1 MSKGRDIRGLT
12 IEIGGD
18 TTGLQNSLKNVNSQI
33 KTTQAQLKDI
43 NNLLKLDPTN
53 VELLQQKQKALA
65 DEIESTKEKLET
77 LKTAEQQAQQ
87 QFAEGK
93 ISQEQY
99 DALKREIIATEESL
113 KSLENEAKN
122 APTQMQQSLD
132 GLNAKI
138 NTTQTELKEIDK
150 LLKLDPTNTEL
161 LQQKQRALSDEIG
174 NTKEKLELL
183 KNEEGEVQ
191 QKFQEGKVSQEQ
203 YDALKRTIIETE
215 ESLKSLENE
224 VGSGS
229 AKLAQ
234 ISTEAGKIGENLTT
248 AGEKMLPVTA
258 AITGLGTAA
267 VKTAADFD
275 SSMSNVAAISGSSA
289 EDMDKLRERARE
301 MGAQT
306 KFSAKEAGDAMGYMA
321 MAGWNAQDMYN
332 SLPGIMNLA
341 AASGEDLATTSDIVT
356 DAMTAF
362 GLAADE
368 TTTIVKDGFSKEVD
382 NATHFADVL
391 AQASSSANTNVGM
404 MGETFKYIAP
414 VAGALGYSAEDA
426 ATAIGLMANSGIK
439 ASQAGTQLRSSL
451 TNMIKPSKD
460 VGDAMEKW
468 GFYATESATSIDQA
482 KIDKQILRV
491 QKASLAA
498 DKAQQA
504 YNDAVSKYG
513 AESTE
518 ATNAAASLEIKQ
530 TELATAN
537 ETLTQLQEGTT
548 ENVRLYNK
556 ALQNEDGSMKSLK
569 ETMDFLREAMGN
581 MSKAEQTQ
589 AATAIFGKEAMSG
602 MLAIINAS
610 DADYEKLIKNI
621 DNCDGAAENM
631 AETMQDNLSGQLTT
645 LQSALQELAIAFGE
659 ILMPYIRKAVEV
671 IQGFVEKLNGMSEG
685 QKKVVATIALIV
697 AAIGPLLITIGKV
710 ATGVSAIAKIFSKL
724 KTLTTIISIL
734 GKVKGAFSALF
745 GVIAANPVIAVIA
758 AIVAALVLL
767 YTKCEWFRDAV
778 NAVVQKIVSFFTDT
792 IPQAWST
799 LMDFLS
805 GVPEWWSGIWQQVSD
820 FFMQIWDGIVNFFTV
835 TIPQA
840 WNNVVT
846 FFAGVPAWWSGIWQQ
861 VSDFFTN
868 IWTTM
873 MQNPVISG
881 IVTTITTLWQNAVN
895 TLQNIWQ
902 GLVTIA
908 QGAWELLK
916 NTILAPVFLLIDLVT
931 GNFDKLKTDASN
943 IWTNIKDAAQTI
955 WTGIKQVVSAL
966 AKGLVT
972 AVTTLFTGFRDTVS
986 KIWDSASQA
995 AAKAWTAIKGF
1006 VVNNAKKLKESAT
1019 EAIQNLKDRAS
1030 EYWDNIRE
1038 RTSETWQNVKET
1050 VIQYAGN
1057 MKDRAVDTFNSVVSG
1072 ISGALSGVYSAVVN
1086 GFSSAISYIT
1096 GLPGQAVR
1104 WGQDFVNG
1112 IANGIRSCIGNV
1124 TNAVSNVANTIRS
1137 WLHFSRPDEG
1147 PLHYYEEWMPDFMK
1161 GLATG
1166 IEKSQGLVA
1175 DAMKDV
1181 QMDMQLDTSSMKPAN
1196 NLNKTD
1202 ITGIT
1207 GMLAQLIQVMSA
1219 GQEIYFDNR
1228 EWAGKLAPAIN
1239 NELGRIAKE
1248 AAYR

>member
-150 LLKLDPTNTEL
+150 LLKLDPTNVEL

-215 ESLKSLENE
+215 QSLQSLENE

-229 AKLAQ
+229 AKLAE
-234 ISTEAGKIGENLTT
+234 ISETSGKIGESLTS

-258 AITGLGTAA
+258 AVTGLGTAA

-321 MAGWNAQDMYN
+321 MAGWDAQQMYDG
-332 SLPGIMNLA
+332 LPGIMNLA

-356 DAMTAF
+356 DALTAF
-362 GLAADE
+362 GMEAED
-368 TTTIVKDGFSKEVD
+368 SS
-382 NATHFADVL
+382 HFADVL

-426 ATAIGLMANSGIK
+426 AVAIGLMANSGIK
-439 ASQAGTQLRSSL
+439 ASSAGTQLRSSL

-482 KIDKQILRV
+482 KIDKQMLRV

-513 AESTE
+513 SESTE
-518 ATNAAASLEIKQ
+518 ASNAAATLEIKQ

-556 ALQNEDGSMKSLK
+556 ALQNEDGSMKTLR
-569 ETMDFLREAMGN
+569 ETMDFLRETMGG
-581 MSKAEQTQ
+581 MTEAEQTQ

-602 MLAIINAS
+602 MLAIINSS
-610 DADYEKLIKNI
+610 DEDYQKLIKNI
-621 DNCDGAAENM
+621 DNCKGSAENM

-645 LQSALQELAIAFGE
+645 LQSTLQELAIAFGE
-659 ILMPYIRKAVEV
+659 ILMPYIRKAAEV

-697 AAIGPLLITIGKV
+697 AAIGPLLIMVGKV
-710 ATGVSAIAKIFSKL
+710 ATGISAITGLFSKM
-724 KTLTTIISIL
+724 KTLTTITSII
-734 GKVKGAFSALF
+734 GKLKGAFTALF

-820 FFMQIWDGIVNFFTV
+820 FF
-835 TIPQA
+835 
-840 WNNVVT
+840 
-846 FFAGVPAWWSGIWQQ
+846 
-861 VSDFFTN
+861 TN

-916 NTILAPVFLLIDLVT
+916 NTILAPVILLIDLVT

-1030 EYWDNIRE
+1030 EHWDNIRE

>member
-53 VELLQQKQKALA
+53 TELLQQKQKALA

-99 DALKREIIATEESL
+99 DALKR
-113 KSLENEAKN
+113 
-122 APTQMQQSLD
+122 
-132 GLNAKI
+132 
-138 NTTQTELKEIDK
+138 
-150 LLKLDPTNTEL
+150 
-161 LQQKQRALSDEIG
+161 
-174 NTKEKLELL
+174 
-183 KNEEGEVQ
+183 
-191 QKFQEGKVSQEQ
+191 
-203 YDALKRTIIETE
+203 TIIETE
-215 ESLKSLENE
+215 QSLQSLENE

-229 AKLAQ
+229 AKLAE
-234 ISTEAGKIGENLTT
+234 ISETSGKIGESLTS

-258 AITGLGTAA
+258 AVTGLGTAA

-321 MAGWNAQDMYN
+321 MAGWDAQQMYDG
-332 SLPGIMNLA
+332 LPGIMNLA

-356 DAMTAF
+356 DALTAF
-362 GLAADE
+362 GMKAED
-368 TTTIVKDGFSKEVD
+368 SS
-382 NATHFADVL
+382 HFADVL
-391 AQASSSANTNVGM
+391 AQASSSANTNVSL

-426 ATAIGLMANSGIK
+426 AVAIGLMANSGIK
-439 ASQAGTQLRSSL
+439 ASSAGTQLRASL

-468 GFYATESATSIDQA
+468 GFYATEAATAVDQA
-482 KIDKQILRV
+482 KVDKQMLRV

-498 DKAQQA
+498 DKAQQS

-518 ATNAAASLEIKQ
+518 ASNAAATLEIKQ
-530 TELATAN
+530 TELASAN

-548 ENVRLYNK
+548 QNVRLYNK

-581 MSKAEQTQ
+581 MSEAEQTQ

-659 ILMPYIRKAVEV
+659 ILMPYIRKAAEV

-697 AAIGPLLITIGKV
+697 AAIGPLLIMVGKV
-710 ATGVSAIAKIFSKL
+710 ATGISAITGLFSKM
-724 KTLTTIISIL
+724 KTLTTITSII
-734 GKVKGAFSALF
+734 GKLKGAFTALF

-767 YTKCEWFRDAV
+767 YTKCEWFRDVV
-778 NAVVQKIVSFFTDT
+778 NAVVQKIVSFFTET

-820 FFMQIWDGIVNFFTV
+820 FFMQIWNGIVNFFTV

-840 WNNVVT
+840 WNSVVT

-861 VSDFFTN
+861 VSDFFAN

-916 NTILAPVFLLIDLVT
+916 NTILAPVILLIDLVT

-955 WTGIKQVVSAL
+955 WTGIKQVVSTL

-995 AAKAWTAIKGF
+995 ASKAWAAIKGF

-1219 GQEIYFDNR
+1219 GQEIYFDNK

-1239 NELGRIAKE
+1239 TELGRIAKE

>member
-18 TTGLQNSLKNVNSQI
+18 TTGLQKSLKNVNSDI

-53 VELLQQKQKALA
+53 TELLQQKQKALA
-65 DEIESTKEKLET
+65 DEISSTKEKLEV

-99 DALKREIIATEESL
+99 DALKREIIATEKSL
-113 KSLENEAKN
+113 KSLEAEAKN
-122 APTQMQQSLD
+122 APTQMQQSID

-138 NTTQTELKEIDK
+138 KTTQTELKEIDK

-174 NTKEKLELL
+174 NTKDKLELL
-183 KNEEGEVQ
+183 KNEEQEVQ

-224 VGSGS
+224 IGSGS
-229 AKLAQ
+229 AKLAE
-234 ISTEAGKIGENLTT
+234 ISAEAGKIGENMTS

-258 AITGLGTAA
+258 AVAGLGTAA

-289 EDMDKLRERARE
+289 EDMDKLRGRARE

-321 MAGWNAQDMYN
+321 MAGWNAQQMYDG
-332 SLPGIMNLA
+332 LPGIMNLA
-341 AASGEDLATTSDIVT
+341 AASGENLATTSDIVT
-356 DAMTAF
+356 DALTAF
-362 GLAADE
+362 GMKAED
-368 TTTIVKDGFSKEVD
+368 SS
-382 NATHFADVL
+382 HFADVL
-391 AQASSSANTNVGM
+391 AQASSSANTNVGL

-414 VAGALGYSAEDA
+414 VAGALGYSAKDA
-426 ATAIGLMANSGIK
+426 AVAIGLMANSGIK

-482 KIDKQILRV
+482 KIDKQMLRV

-498 DKAQQA
+498 DKAQQS
-504 YNDAVSKYG
+504 YNNAVSKYG

-518 ATNAAASLEIKQ
+518 ASNAAATLEIKQ
-530 TELATAN
+530 TELTTAN

-556 ALQNEDGSMKSLK
+556 ALQNEDGSMKTLR
-569 ETMDFLREAMGN
+569 ETMDFLRETMGG
-581 MSKAEQTQ
+581 MTEAEQTQ

-602 MLAIINAS
+602 MLAIINSS
-610 DADYEKLIKNI
+610 DEDYQKLIKNI

-631 AETMQDNLSGQLTT
+631 AETMQDNLSGQITA

-659 ILMPYIRKAVEV
+659 ILMPYIRKAVSV
-671 IQGFVEKLNGMSEG
+671 IQDFVKKLNGMSEG
-685 QKKVVATIALIV
+685 QKKIVATIALIV

-710 ATGVSAIAKIFSKL
+710 ATGISAITGLFSKM
-724 KTLTTIISIL
+724 KTITNIVSII
-734 GKVKGAFSALF
+734 GKIKGALSGLL
-745 GVIAANPVIAVIA
+745 AVIPGGWIGVLVA
-758 AIVAALVLL
+758 GAIAGLVVL
-767 YTKCEWFRDAV
+767 YTKCEWFRDGV
-778 NAVVQKIVSFFTDT
+778 NAVVQKIASFFTET
-792 IPQAWST
+792 IPQAWSA
-799 LMDFLS
+799 LMEFLS
-805 GVPEWWSGIWQQVSD
+805 GVPAWWSGIWQQVLN
-820 FFMQIWDGIVNFFTV
+820 FFVGIWNEIITFFTV

-840 WNNVVT
+840 WNSVVT
-846 FFAGVPAWWSGIWQQ
+846 FFTGIPAWWSGIWQQ
-861 VSDFFTN
+861 VSDFFTS
-868 IWTTM
+868 IWETM
-873 MQNPVISG
+873 TQNPVISG
-881 IVTTITTLWQNAVN
+881 VVTTITTLWQNAV
-895 TLQNIWQ
+895 TTMQGIWQ

-916 NTILAPVFLLIDLVT
+916 NTILAPVLLLIDLVT
-931 GNFDKLKTDASN
+931 GNFETLKTDASN
-943 IWTNIKDAAQTI
+943 IWTNIQNAAKTI
-955 WTGIKQVVSAL
+955 WSGIKQVVSSFAQ
-966 AKGLVT
+966 GLVT
-972 AVTTLFTGFRDTVS
+972 AVTTMFTGFKDTIS
-986 KIWDSASQA
+986 RIWNAASQA
-995 AAKAWTAIKGF
+995 ASNAWNSIKDF
-1006 VVNNAKKLKESAT
+1006 VTSNAQNLKERAS
-1019 EAIQNLKDRAS
+1019 ESIQNLKENAGT
-1030 EYWDNIRE
+1030 YWENIR
-1038 RTSETWQNVKET
+1038 TNTLETWQRIKET
-1050 VIQYAGN
+1050 VVDYARN
-1057 MKDRAVDTFNSVVSG
+1057 MKERTVDIFNNVVTG
-1072 ISGALSGVYSAVVN
+1072 ISGALSGVYQAVVN
-1086 GFSSAISYIT
+1086 GFSGAISYIT
-1096 GLPGQAVR
+1096 NLPGQAVR

-1112 IANGIRSCIGNV
+1112 IANGIRNCMGNV
-1124 TNAVSNVANTIRS
+1124 TKAVSSVADTIKS
-1137 WLHFSRPDEG
+1137 WLHFSRPDVG

-1161 GLATG
+1161 GLAEG
-1166 IEKSQGLVA
+1166 IKKSKSLVA

-1181 QMDMQLDTSSMKPAN
+1181 QMSMQLDTSSMKAAN
-1196 NLNKTD
+1196 NPSKTD
-1202 ITGIT
+1202 FAGIM
-1207 GMLAQLIQVMSA
+1207 GMLTQLIQVMKA
-1219 GQEIYFDNR
+1219 GHDIYFDDR
-1228 EWAGKLAPAIN
+1228 EWAGKLTPAIDT
-1239 NELGRIAKE
+1239 ELGKIAKE

>member
-18 TTGLQNSLKNVNSQI
+18 TTGLQKSLKNVNTEI

-53 VELLQQKQKALA
+53 TELLQQKQKALA
-65 DEIESTKEKLET
+65 DEISSTKEKLEA

-87 QFAEGK
+87 QFVEGK

-113 KSLENEAKN
+113 KSLETEAKN
-122 APTQMQQSLD
+122 APTQMQQSID
-132 GLNAKI
+132 GLNTKI
-138 NTTQTELKEIDK
+138 KTTQTELKEIDK

-174 NTKEKLELL
+174 NTKDKLELL
-183 KNEEGEVQ
+183 KRQEQEVQ
-191 QKFQEGKVSQEQ
+191 QQFAEGKASQEQ

-215 ESLKSLENE
+215 ESLKSLENT

-258 AITGLGTAA
+258 AITGIGTAA

-321 MAGWNAQDMYN
+321 MAGWDAQQMYDG
-332 SLPGIMNLA
+332 LPGIMNLA

-356 DAMTAF
+356 DALTAF
-362 GLAADE
+362 GMEAED
-368 TTTIVKDGFSKEVD
+368 SS
-382 NATHFADVL
+382 HFADVL
-391 AQASSSANTNVGM
+391 AQASSSANTNVAL

-426 ATAIGLMANSGIK
+426 AVAIGLMANSGIK

-468 GFYATESATSIDQA
+468 GFYATEAATTIDQS
-482 KIDKQILRV
+482 KIDKQMVRV

-498 DKAQQA
+498 EKAQQK

-513 AESTE
+513 ADSTE
-518 ATNAAASLEIKQ
+518 ASNAAATLEIKQ
-530 TELATAN
+530 TELANAN
-537 ETLTQLQEGTT
+537 ETLSQLQEGTT
-548 ENVRLYNK
+548 ANVRLYNK
-556 ALQNEDGSMKSLK
+556 ALQNEDGSMKSLR
-569 ETMDFLREAMGN
+569 ETMDFLRETMGG
-581 MSKAEQTQ
+581 MTEAEQTQ

-602 MLAIINAS
+602 MLAIINSS
-610 DADYEKLIKNI
+610 DEDYQKLIKNI
-621 DNCDGAAENM
+621 DNCDDAAQNM
-631 AETMQDNLSGQLTT
+631 AETMQDNLSGQITA
-645 LQSALQELAIAFGE
+645 LQSTLQELAIAFGE
-659 ILMPYIRKAVEV
+659 ILMPYIRKAVSV
-671 IQGFVEKLNGMSEG
+671 IQDFVKKLNGMSEG
-685 QKKVVATIALIV
+685 QKKIVATIALIV
-697 AAIGPLLITIGKV
+697 AAIGPLLIMIGKV
-710 ATGVSAIAKIFSKL
+710 ATGISAITGLFSKM
-724 KTLTTIISIL
+724 KTLTTITSIL
-734 GKVKGAFSALF
+734 GKVKGAFTALF

-767 YTKCEWFRDAV
+767 YTKCEWFRDGV
-778 NAVVQKIVSFFTDT
+778 NAVVQKIVSFFTET

-799 LMDFLS
+799 LMEFLS

-820 FFMQIWDGIVNFFTV
+820 FFVGIWNGIITFFTV

-840 WNNVVT
+840 WDSVTT
-846 FFAGVPAWWSGIWQQ
+846 FFAGIPAWWSGIWQQ

-881 IVTTITTLWQNAVN
+881 VVTTITTLWQNAVT
-895 TLQNIWQ
+895 TLQGIWQ

-916 NTILAPVFLLIDLVT
+916 NTILAPVILLIDLVT
-931 GNFDKLKTDASN
+931 GNFEKLKTDATN
-943 IWTNIKDAAQTI
+943 IWTNIQNAAKTI
-955 WTGIKQVVSAL
+955 WTGIKQVISTL
-966 AKGLVT
+966 AQGLVT
-972 AVTTLFTGFRDTVS
+972 AVTTMFTGFKNTLSR
-986 KIWDSASQA
+986 IWTAASQTA
-995 AAKAWTAIKGF
+995 SKAWTSIKNF
-1006 VVNNAKKLKESAT
+1006 VVNAAENLKERASDS
-1019 EAIQNLKDRAS
+1019 IQTLKENAS
-1030 EYWDNIRE
+1030 EYWDNIRSN
-1038 RTSETWQNVKET
+1038 TSETWQNVKET
-1050 VIQYAGN
+1050 VIDYARN
-1057 MKDRAVDTFNSVVSG
+1057 MKDSAVETFRSVVSG
-1072 ISGALSGVYSAVVN
+1072 ISSALSGVYSAVVN
-1086 GFSSAISYIT
+1086 GFSGAIGYIT
-1096 GLPGQAVR
+1096 SLPGQAIR

-1124 TNAVSNVANTIRS
+1124 TSAVSSVANTIRS

-1147 PLHYYEEWMPDFMK
+1147 PLHYYEDWMPDFMQ
-1161 GLATG
+1161 GLAIG
-1166 IEKSQGLVA
+1166 IEKSRGLVT

-1181 QMDMQLDTSSMKPAN
+1181 QMSLQLDTSSLKDASDPS
-1196 NLNKTD
+1196 KTD
-1202 ITGIT
+1202 FAGIT
-1207 GMLAQLIQVMSA
+1207 GMLTQLIQVMSA
-1219 GQEIYFDNR
+1219 GQDIYFDNR

-1239 NELGRIAKE
+1239 NELGRIARE

>member
-53 VELLQQKQKALA
+53 TELLQQKQKALA
-65 DEIESTKEKLET
+65 DEIGSTKEKLEA
-77 LKTAEQQAQQ
+77 LKAAEQQAQQ

-113 KSLENEAKN
+113 KSLETEAKN
-122 APTQMQQSLD
+122 APTQMQQSID

-138 NTTQTELKEIDK
+138 KTTQTELQEIDK

-183 KNEEGEVQ
+183 KNEEQEVQ

-229 AKLAQ
+229 AKLAE
-234 ISTEAGKIGENLTT
+234 ISAESGKIGENLTS

-321 MAGWNAQDMYN
+321 MAGWNAQQMYDG
-332 SLPGIMNLA
+332 LPGIMNLA

-356 DAMTAF
+356 DALTAF
-362 GLAADE
+362 GMKAED
-368 TTTIVKDGFSKEVD
+368 SS
-382 NATHFADVL
+382 HFADVL
-391 AQASSSANTNVGM
+391 AQASSSANTNVGL

-426 ATAIGLMANSGIK
+426 AVAIGLMANSGIK
-439 ASQAGTQLRSSL
+439 ASQAGTQLRASL
-451 TNMIKPSKD
+451 SNMIKPSKA

-468 GFYATESATSIDQA
+468 GFYATEAATSVNQA
-482 KIDKQILRV
+482 KVDKQMIRV

-518 ATNAAASLEIKQ
+518 ASNAAASLEIKQ
-530 TELATAN
+530 TELASAN

-556 ALQNEDGSMKSLK
+556 ALQNEDGSMKSLR
-569 ETMDFLREAMGN
+569 ETMDFLRETMGG
-581 MSKAEQTQ
+581 MTEAEQTQ

-602 MLAIINAS
+602 MLAIINSS
-610 DADYEKLIKNI
+610 DEDYQKLIKNI

-631 AETMQDNLSGQLTT
+631 AETMQDNLSGQITA
-645 LQSALQELAIAFGE
+645 LQSTLQELAIAFGE
-659 ILMPYIRKAVEV
+659 ILMPYIRKTVSV
-671 IQGFVEKLNGMSEG
+671 IQDFVKKLNGMSEG
-685 QKKVVATIALIV
+685 QKKIVATIALIV
-697 AAIGPLLITIGKV
+697 AAIGPLLITLGKV
-710 ATGVSAIAKIFSKL
+710 ATGISAITGLFSKM
-724 KTLTTIISIL
+724 KTLTTITSIL
-734 GKVKGAFSALF
+734 GKVKGAFTALF

-767 YTKCEWFRDAV
+767 YTKCEWFRDGV
-778 NAVVQKIVSFFTDT
+778 NAVVQKIASFFTET

-799 LMDFLS
+799 LMEFLS
-805 GVPEWWSGIWQQVSD
+805 
-820 FFMQIWDGIVNFFTV
+820 
-835 TIPQA
+835 
-840 WNNVVT
+840 
-846 FFAGVPAWWSGIWQQ
+846 GVPAWWSGIWQQ

-881 IVTTITTLWQNAVN
+881 IITTITTLWQNAVT
-895 TLQNIWQ
+895 TLQGIWQ
-902 GLVTIA
+902 GLATIA

-916 NTILAPVFLLIDLVT
+916 NTILAPVLLLIDLVT
-931 GNFDKLKTDASN
+931 GNFEKLKTDASN
-943 IWTNIKDAAQTI
+943 IWTNIQNTAKTI
-955 WTGIKQVVSAL
+955 WSGIKQVVSTL
-966 AKGLVT
+966 AQGLVT
-972 AVTTLFTGFRDTVS
+972 AVTTMFTGFKETLSR
-986 KIWDSASQA
+986 IWNAASQA
-995 AAKAWTAIKGF
+995 ASKAWTSIKNF
-1006 VVNNAKKLKESAT
+1006 VVNSAQNLKERASESIQNLKESA
-1019 EAIQNLKDRAS
+1019 S
-1030 EYWDNIRE
+1030 EHWENIKSS
-1038 RTSETWQNVKET
+1038 TSETWQNVKET
-1050 VIQYAGN
+1050 VVNYARN
-1057 MKDRAVDTFNSVVSG
+1057 MKDSAVETFRSVVSG
-1072 ISGALSGVYSAVVN
+1072 ISSALSGVYSAVVN
-1086 GFSSAISYIT
+1086 GFSGAIGYIT
-1096 GLPGQAVR
+1096 SLPGQAIR

-1124 TNAVSNVANTIRS
+1124 TSAVSSVANTIRS

-1147 PLHYYEEWMPDFMK
+1147 PLHYYEDWMPDFMQ

-1166 IEKSQGLVA
+1166 IEKSRGLVT

-1181 QMDMQLDTSSMKPAN
+1181 QMSLQLDTSSLKNASDPS
-1196 NLNKTD
+1196 KTD
-1202 ITGIT
+1202 LAGIT
-1207 GMLAQLIQVMSA
+1207 GMLTQLIQVMSA
-1219 GQEIYFDNR
+1219 GQDIYFDNR

>member
-150 LLKLDPTNTEL
+150 LLKLDPTNVEL
-161 LQQKQRALSDEIG
+161 LQQKQKALADEIES
-174 NTKEKLELL
+174 TKEKLELL

-215 ESLKSLENE
+215 QSLQSLENE

-229 AKLAQ
+229 AKLAE
-234 ISTEAGKIGENLTT
+234 ISETSGKIGESLTS

-258 AITGLGTAA
+258 AVTGLGTAA

-289 EDMDKLRERARE
+289 EDMDKLRKRARK

-321 MAGWNAQDMYN
+321 MAGWDAQQMYDG
-332 SLPGIMNLA
+332 LPGIMNLA

-356 DAMTAF
+356 DALTAF
-362 GLAADE
+362 GMEAED
-368 TTTIVKDGFSKEVD
+368 SS
-382 NATHFADVL
+382 HFADVL

-426 ATAIGLMANSGIK
+426 AVAIGLMANSGIK
-439 ASQAGTQLRSSL
+439 ASSAGTQLRSSL

-482 KIDKQILRV
+482 KIDKQMLRV

-513 AESTE
+513 SESTE
-518 ATNAAASLEIKQ
+518 ASNAAATLEIKQ

-548 ENVRLYNK
+548 QNVRLYNK

-581 MSKAEQTQ
+581 MSEAEQTQ

-610 DADYEKLIKNI
+610 DADYKKLIKNI
-621 DNCDGAAENM
+621 DNCKGSAENM

-697 AAIGPLLITIGKV
+697 AAIGPLLIMVGKV
-710 ATGVSAIAKIFSKL
+710 ATGISAITELFSKME
-724 KTLTTIISIL
+724 TLTTITSII
-734 GKVKGAFSALF
+734 GKLKGAFTALF

-805 GVPEWWSGIWQQVSD
+805 
-820 FFMQIWDGIVNFFTV
+820 
-835 TIPQA
+835 
-840 WNNVVT
+840 
-846 FFAGVPAWWSGIWQQ
+846 GVPAWWSGIWQQ

-916 NTILAPVFLLIDLVT
+916 NTILAPVILLIDLVT

-1030 EYWDNIRE
+1030 EHWDNIRE

-1112 IANGIRSCIGNV
+1112 IANGIRNCIGNV

>member
-12 IEIGGD
+12 IEIDGD
-18 TTGLQNSLKNVNSQI
+18 TTGLQNSLKNVNPQI

-53 VELLQQKQKALA
+53 TELLQQKQKALA
-65 DEIESTKEKLET
+65 DEIGSTKEKLEV
-77 LKTAEQQAQQ
+77 LKAAEQQAQQ

-113 KSLENEAKN
+113 KSLETEAKN
-122 APTQMQQSLD
+122 APTQMQQSID

-138 NTTQTELKEIDK
+138 KTTQTELQEIDK

-183 KNEEGEVQ
+183 KNEEQEVQ

-229 AKLAQ
+229 AKLAE
-234 ISTEAGKIGENLTT
+234 ISAESGKIGENLTS

-321 MAGWNAQDMYN
+321 MAGWNAQQMYDG
-332 SLPGIMNLA
+332 LPGIMNLA

-356 DAMTAF
+356 DALTAF
-362 GLAADE
+362 RMKAED
-368 TTTIVKDGFSKEVD
+368 SS
-382 NATHFADVL
+382 HFADVL
-391 AQASSSANTNVGM
+391 AQASSSANTNVGL

-426 ATAIGLMANSGIK
+426 AVAIGLMANSGIK
-439 ASQAGTQLRSSL
+439 ASQAGTQLRASL
-451 TNMIKPSKD
+451 SNMIKPSKA

-468 GFYATESATSIDQA
+468 GFYATEAATSVNQA
-482 KIDKQILRV
+482 KVDKQMIRV

-518 ATNAAASLEIKQ
+518 ASNAAASLEIKQ
-530 TELATAN
+530 TELASAN

-556 ALQNEDGSMKSLK
+556 ALQNEDGSMKSLR
-569 ETMDFLREAMGN
+569 ETMDFLRETMGG
-581 MSKAEQTQ
+581 MTEAEQTQ

-602 MLAIINAS
+602 MLAIINSS
-610 DADYEKLIKNI
+610 DEDYQKLIKNI

-631 AETMQDNLSGQLTT
+631 AETMQDNLSGQITA
-645 LQSALQELAIAFGE
+645 LQSTLQELAIAFGE
-659 ILMPYIRKAVEV
+659 ILMPYIRKTVSV
-671 IQGFVEKLNGMSEG
+671 IQDFVKKLNGMSEG
-685 QKKVVATIALIV
+685 QKKIVATIALIV
-697 AAIGPLLITIGKV
+697 AAIGPLLITLGKV
-710 ATGVSAIAKIFSKL
+710 ATGISAITGLFSKM
-724 KTLTTIISIL
+724 KTLTTITSIL
-734 GKVKGAFSALF
+734 GKVKGAFTALF

-767 YTKCEWFRDAV
+767 YTKCEWFRDGV
-778 NAVVQKIVSFFTDT
+778 NAVVQKIASFFTET

-799 LMDFLS
+799 LMEFLS
-805 GVPEWWSGIWQQVSD
+805 
-820 FFMQIWDGIVNFFTV
+820 
-835 TIPQA
+835 
-840 WNNVVT
+840 
-846 FFAGVPAWWSGIWQQ
+846 GVPAWWSGIWQQ

-881 IVTTITTLWQNAVN
+881 IITTITTLWQNAVT
-895 TLQNIWQ
+895 TLQGIWQ
-902 GLVTIA
+902 GLATIA

-916 NTILAPVFLLIDLVT
+916 NTILAPVLLLIDLVT
-931 GNFDKLKTDASN
+931 GNFEKLKTDASN
-943 IWTNIKDAAQTI
+943 IWTNIQNTAKTI
-955 WTGIKQVVSAL
+955 WSGIKQVVSTL
-966 AKGLVT
+966 AQGLVT
-972 AVTTLFTGFRDTVS
+972 AVTTMFTGFKETLSR
-986 KIWDSASQA
+986 IWNAASQA
-995 AAKAWTAIKGF
+995 ASKAWTSIKNF
-1006 VVNNAKKLKESAT
+1006 VVNSAQNLKKRASESIQNLKESA
-1019 EAIQNLKDRAS
+1019 S
-1030 EYWDNIRE
+1030 EHWENIKSS
-1038 RTSETWQNVKET
+1038 TSETWQNVKET
-1050 VIQYAGN
+1050 VVNYARN
-1057 MKDRAVDTFNSVVSG
+1057 MKDSAVETFRSVVSG
-1072 ISGALSGVYSAVVN
+1072 ISSALSGVYSAVVN
-1086 GFSSAISYIT
+1086 GFSGAIGYIT
-1096 GLPGQAVR
+1096 SLPGQAIR

-1124 TNAVSNVANTIRS
+1124 TSAVSSVANTIRS

-1147 PLHYYEEWMPDFMK
+1147 PLHYYEDWMPDFMQ

-1166 IEKSQGLVA
+1166 IEKSRGLVT

-1181 QMDMQLDTSSMKPAN
+1181 QMSLQLDTSSLKNASDPS
-1196 NLNKTD
+1196 KTD
-1202 ITGIT
+1202 LAGIT
-1207 GMLAQLIQVMSA
+1207 GMLTQLIQVMSA
-1219 GQEIYFDNR
+1219 GQDIYFDNR